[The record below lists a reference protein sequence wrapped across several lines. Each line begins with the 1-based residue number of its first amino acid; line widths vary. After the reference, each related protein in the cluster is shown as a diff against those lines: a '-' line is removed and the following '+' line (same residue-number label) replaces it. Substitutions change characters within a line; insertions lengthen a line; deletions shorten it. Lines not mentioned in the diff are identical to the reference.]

1 VQAESVQ
8 DLELSARRRLDEAA
22 ALPIDG
28 QHHSS
33 IYLAGLSAEM
43 LLKTACFFVDKA
55 KPADPVAPLLG
66 PMKKKGNLPPFK
78 ADYESG
84 HGLWFWSQELLERRR
99 TAALAGWSRR
109 LHRRFLEVC
118 ASLYADWFIGMRYRP
133 GAASQSEAAAF
144 FGNVEWL
151 ANNHASL
158 RS

>member
-1 VQAESVQ
+1 
-8 DLELSARRRLDEAA
+8 LL
-22 ALPIDG
+22 IDG
-28 QHHSS
+28 EHHSS

-55 KPADPVAPLLG
+55 KPADPVGPLLA
-66 PMKKKGNLPPFK
+66 PMKKKGKLPPFK
-78 ADYESG
+78 ADYDSG

-99 TAALAGWSRR
+99 TAGLANLSRK

-133 GAASQSEAAAF
+133 GAATENEAAAF
-144 FGNVEWL
+144 FANVEWL

-158 RS
+158 RN